1 MMEIDGEKTS
11 FQQNCAFHTNS
22 KPADIVL
29 HKGEVLEVEDE
40 SIDQSIFT
48 INTVDQ
54 MNLSPI
60 SYDDIKIGMWVIIP
74 QFPPP

>member
-1 MMEIDGEKTS
+1 MEIDGEKTS
-11 FQQNCAFHTNS
+11 LQQNCAFHTNY

-60 SYDDIKIGMWVIIP
+60 SYDDIKIGMRVITP